1 MLILFT
7 VKWTHVKFK
16 GQMDV
21 QVIRTQFVFQ
31 ITAVVAISTGT
42 LITKLLIVK
51 MMNELKNN
59 FKFYKLNFY
68 LLIIM
73 EFQ

>member
-1 MLILFT
+1 
-7 VKWTHVKFK
+7 
-16 GQMDV
+16 MDV
-21 QVIRTQFVFQ
+21 QVIRTPFVFQ

-59 FKFYKLNFY
+59 FKFYKLYFY